1 MPRLEETH
9 VSNRETDQPAYPFC
23 QTNAMVIS
31 YSDSIFAPAV
41 PHFIHFLSSPEGRF
55 FFAAR
60 YIQCSLLRLAFW
72 LTISNNL
79 NTDI

>member
-23 QTNAMVIS
+23 QTNDMVIS
-31 YSDSIFAPAV
+31 HSDSIIAPAV
-41 PHFIHFLSSPEGRF
+41 PHFIHFLASPEWR

-60 YIQCSLLRLAFW
+60 HIQCSLLRLAFW
-72 LTISNNL
+72 LTIS
-79 NTDI
+79 